1 MVLDSIT
8 RLVAKEVV
16 GFANSYF
23 LQYHKYV
30 SDCIEQP
37 KIPIE
42 KNWTPK
48 RRRTSIS
55 SEGGSSC
62 TLTPRTMTDT
72 PIKF

>member
-1 MVLDSIT
+1 M
-8 RLVAKEVV
+8 RLIAKEVV
-16 GFANSYF
+16 GFASTYF

-30 SDCIEQP
+30 TDCIEQP

-55 SEGGSSC
+55 SESGSAC
-62 TLTPRTMTDT
+62 TLTPRALSDT
-72 PIKF
+72 PINYK